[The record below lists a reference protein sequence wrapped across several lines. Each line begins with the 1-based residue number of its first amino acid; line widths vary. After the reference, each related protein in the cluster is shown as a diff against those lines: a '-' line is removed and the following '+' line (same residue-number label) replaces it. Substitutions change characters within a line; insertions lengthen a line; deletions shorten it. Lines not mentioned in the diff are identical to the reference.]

1 MNPFR
6 LLGDLPAPATT
17 TVLEASAGTGKTYA
31 LAGLVTRY
39 VAEGVATLDEML
51 LITFSRAAS
60 RELRE
65 RVRGQLA
72 EAATALD
79 GELPAESSE
88 LIRHLHGCDA
98 NERVERR
105 TRLRDALATFDAATI
120 ATTHE
125 FCLLVLKSLGIAG
138 DTDATVTLVE
148 SLDDVVRQIVD
159 DIYLETY
166 GGNDKPPKLSHPDAL
181 RVARAAVN
189 DPSAQLHPL
198 HPESGSEDDERVTF
212 AHNVC
217 RELERRKRRLAI
229 LGFDDLL
236 SRLATALE
244 SDDSPARERMRT
256 RWPIV
261 MVDEFQDTDPVQWDV
276 IRRAFGE
283 ASTLIL
289 IGDPKQAIYGF
300 RGGDIVTYLKA
311 RDSAGEISTLDR
323 NWRSDKALADSVHVV
338 LGGAALGHPKIVVTD
353 VVAQHPD
360 RRLVGA
366 PGDAPF
372 RLRVVSREGF
382 ALSKRK
388 NSIGADDLRAPHLC
402 RPRRRHRHPAG
413 QHRHLLRPTRAGQR
427 RRGHRRSTQGRPRLP
442 SGAGVRRHSGGLLRR
457 PARVD
462 VEGRRRLDVSAR
474 GVRPAEPRRP
484 GARGGH
490 DDVLRQDRRRP
501 CQRQ

>member
-1 MNPFR
+1 M
-6 LLGDLPAPATT
+6 
-17 TVLEASAGTGKTYA
+17 LEASAGTGKTYA

-65 RVRGQLA
+65 RVRGQIA

-88 LIRHLHGCDA
+88 LDSPSARA
-98 NERVERR
+98 PTPAERVERR

-166 GGNDKPPKLSHPDAL
+166 GGNDKPPRLSHPDAL

-276 IRRAFGE
+276 IRRAFGG

-323 NWRSDKALADSVHVV
+323 NWRSDKALATACTSCSA
-338 LGGAALGHPKIVVTD
+338 GAALGHPKIVVTD

-382 ALSKRK
+382 AVSKRK
-388 NSIGADDLRAPHLC
+388 NSIGTPRIFAPHRC
-402 RPRRRHRHPAG
+402 RPRRRHRDPAG
-413 QHRHLLRPTRAGQR
+413 QHRHLLRPTPSRQR

-442 SGAGVRRHSGGLLRR
+442 SGAGCPPASRRST
-457 PARVD
+457 PATGTCC
-462 VEGRRRLDVSAR
+462 VEGRRRLDVSAG
-474 GVRPAEPRRP
+474 GVRSAEPRRP
-484 GARGGH
+484 GASAAAH
-490 DDVLRQDRRRP
+490 DVLRQDRRGP
-501 CQRQ
+501 CQRQRFAHR